1 MGWDSCSAVGVMLG
15 SPSAA
20 RGKAVAAPGVR
31 CGPSDGSPPFSLIGA
46 TPPGTPRLRR
56 AAKMGRWTPMHASSP
71 SRAPSTSGTWAA
83 IRGRDGRPTRWGRLF
98 RADALHEL
106 TSDDVDRLRDLGL
119 RTVVDLRTERE
130 LARTGRGPLEP
141 EDVAFHHLA
150 VVQEGVPGRR
160 HPRRSGRAA
169 SRWPPPPRPATTW
182 PSATSGTSTS
192 GRHSLVGALTLLGGD
207 EHYPLVFH
215 CAAGKDRTGVL
226 AALVLEIVGVD
237 RDVIVADY
245 VITAERL
252 RFIMDRWLGRT
263 RVRRADGQGAGL
275 AVQRGGIDHGG
286 LPRPACRPDTAG
298 PGPGRWRPA
307 CRPGRSTG
315 WSTCCSSRILTGRST
330 RTSGRHRP
338 GWTVPAR
345 CPLGPGPP

>member
-1 MGWDSCSAVGVMLG
+1 MRWDSCLAVGVMLG

-20 RGKAVAAPGVR
+20 RGKAVAAPGVQWW
-31 CGPSDGSPPFSLIGA
+31 PTDGSPPFSLIG
-46 TPPGTPRLRR
+46 GPRLEH
-56 AAKMGRWTPMHASSP
+56 P
-71 SRAPSTSGTWAA
+71 APSSGQDGPMDSDARL
-83 IRGRDGRPTRWGRLF
+83 IPLQGSFNFRDLGGYPGRDGRPTRWGRLF

-106 TSDDVDRLRDLGL
+106 TSDDVDRLQGLGL

-141 EDVAFHHLA
+141 EDVAYHHLA
-150 VVQEGVPGRR
+150 VVKEGVQDGIRGDRTPDGVAERE
-160 HPRRSGRAA
+160 SVAA
-169 SRWPPPPRPATTW
+169 PAPAGDDLAERYLW
-182 PSATSGTSTS
+182 YLDV

-252 RFIMDRWLGRT
+252 RFILDRWLAEPEFAERMAKVPASRLSVEASTMEGFLDHLQ
-263 RVRRADGQGAGL
+263 VR
-275 AVQRGGIDHGG
+275 HGG
-286 LPRPACRPDTAG
+286 ARAWALSAG
-298 PGPGRWRPA
+298 
-307 CRPGRSTG
+307 
-315 WSTCCSSRILTGRST
+315 
-330 RTSGRHRP
+330 
-338 GWTVPAR
+338 VPAEALDR
-345 CPLGPGPP
+345 MIDLLLEPRS